1 MKQQVATNKENVS
14 YGSSP
19 YDDVFRTLVIEHKD
33 LVLRLINEMF
43 PGIHYEG
50 DEEVKPLNDT
60 YFVNQG
66 GGEQDKKITDS
77 AIEITGH
84 DGVRRLFHLE
94 CQSTSDGSMI
104 IRMFEYDVQIAIK
117 ASSDFSTD
125 HLSVNLPES
134 GILYLRSTS
143 STPDFMT
150 VTVNVPGEK
159 HVNYQ
164 VPILKLK
171 NYKCDDIL
179 DRELYFLIPF
189 YLFNFEAE
197 FDKIEAGNQDFI
209 DSFNIRYREIYEQL
223 RERYEA
229 GKISAR
235 TYSKIIEMSKKVIM
249 ALASNKKVVREEAE
263 KIMGG
268 QVLETETETVYR
280 EGLNEG
286 REEGI
291 SEGLKEGRKEGRTE
305 GIKEIDALYSWLK
318 AQNRNDDILRAIG
331 NETLQNELL
340 EEYQKNKM

>member
-1 MKQQVATNKENVS
+1 MKQQVSTNNENLS
-14 YGSSP
+14 YGSTP
-19 YDDVFRTLVIEHKD
+19 YDDVFRTLVIEHNE

-43 PGIHYEG
+43 PDINYDG
-50 DEEVKPLNDT
+50 DEKVKPLNDT
-60 YFVNQG
+60 YFVNHG
-66 GGEQDKKITDS
+66 DGNQDKKITDS
-77 AIEITGH
+77 AIEIIGH

-134 GILYLRSTS
+134 GILYLRSTANTS
-143 STPDFMT
+143 DFMT
-150 VTVNVPGEK
+150 VTVNVPDSK
-159 HVNYQ
+159 HVDYQ

-171 NYKCDDIL
+171 DYSCDDIL
-179 DRELYFLIPF
+179 DKELYFLIPF

-197 FDKIEAGNQDFI
+197 FDKIETGNQEFI
-209 DSFNIRYREIYEQL
+209 DSFNIRYREIYEKL

-280 EGLNEG
+280 EGVKDGHE
-286 REEGI
+286 
-291 SEGLKEGRKEGRTE
+291 EGRKE
-305 GIKEIDALYSWLK
+305 INNLYSWLK
-318 AQNRNDDILRAIG
+318 AQNRNDDILKAIG
-331 NETLQNELL
+331 DEALQNSLL
-340 EEYQKNKM
+340 EEYQKAKAKLTNS